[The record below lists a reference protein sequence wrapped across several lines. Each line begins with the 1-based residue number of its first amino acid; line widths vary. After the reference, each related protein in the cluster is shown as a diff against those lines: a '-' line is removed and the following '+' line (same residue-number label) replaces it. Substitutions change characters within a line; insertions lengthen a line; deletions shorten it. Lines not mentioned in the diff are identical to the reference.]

1 MVGVAG
7 AGLVLDGL
15 GLLLLVLALLLV
27 PMLLLLAALEGD
39 ALLLDKSGMCG
50 VGVGVLAT
58 GVGCVPS
65 WPEKIPVKKLIAAV
79 I

>member
-1 MVGVAG
+1 MTFVGAV

-15 GLLLLVLALLLV
+15 ALLLLV
-27 PMLLLLAALEGD
+27 PMLLLEELAV
-39 ALLLDKSGMCG
+39 LDKSGMCG
-50 VGVGVLAT
+50 VGVWVLAT

-65 WPEKIPVKKLIAAV
+65 LPEKIPVKKLIAAV